1 MISSMYIIVIYT
13 CSMQRLEHIKSNKF
27 LLEWELFLNVNVTNW
42 VYILNFLTF
51 NCFEFLITL
60 HMKKLELIC
69 KSLNKLG
76 SNIKWN
82 VNKSCELMD
91 WKRNKHTIC
100 KFKFPPDLSKD
111 LLIQFA
117 CRVDSL
123 ITSCN
128 LLKLV
133 IQEE

>member
-1 MISSMYIIVIYT
+1 MYIIVIYT

-27 LLEWELFLNVNVTNW
+27 LLELELFLNVNVTNW
-42 VYILNFLTF
+42 YVYILNFLTF

-100 KFKFPPDLSKD
+100 KFKFPPDLSKRSTNPV
-111 LLIQFA
+111 
-117 CRVDSL
+117 CV
-123 ITSCN
+123 
-128 LLKLV
+128 
-133 IQEE
+133 